1 MQNITKE
8 KLIYILKNKAVDC
21 FIHGESLVVDIPNR
35 ITIDNIDDKE
45 EFVDIF
51 LGNLNKSEKIKEEFG
66 RTKRRY
72 TAIEEQIIK
81 LNYNDIDYL
90 CKKLERTERSI
101 LEKIKLMK
109 AKGEIKDYSPF
120 HKNKI
125 EGIIY
130 NIRQCRISE
139 EKKSKI
145 LLDIGKTLKGVETYD
160 N

>member
-21 FIHGESLVVDIPNR
+21 FIHDELLVVDMPNR
-35 ITIDNIDDKE
+35 VVFRNIENKQE
-45 EFVDIF
+45 YVDIF
-51 LGNLNKSEKIKEEFG
+51 LYNLNKKAKEKVKRHVWHYTNFEE
-66 RTKRRY
+66 KL
-72 TAIEEQIIK
+72 IK
-81 LNYNDIDYL
+81 LNYNDIDFL
-90 CKKLERTERSI
+90 VKRTGRTRNGI
-101 LEKIKLMK
+101 LRKIKNMK

-125 EGIIY
+125 EGIID

-139 EKKSKI
+139 ETKSKI